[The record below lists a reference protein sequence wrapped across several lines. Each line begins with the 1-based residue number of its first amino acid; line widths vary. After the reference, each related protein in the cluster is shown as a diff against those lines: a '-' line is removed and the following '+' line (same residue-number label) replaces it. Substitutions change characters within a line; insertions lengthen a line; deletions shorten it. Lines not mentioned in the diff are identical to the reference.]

1 VRVFGKHTQPISRYI
16 INSEG
21 MKEQLGMIARVRDFP
36 QERGDERQLHL
47 EQIPSKLGNPEAAAL
62 DWPVGT
68 EQCLEPDSE

>member
-1 VRVFGKHTQPISRYI
+1 VRSFLKTYPAHPRYI

-62 DWPVGT
+62 DWPVGN
-68 EQCLEPDSE
+68 